1 MRTVAASAGASTTT
15 GRGFQQTGRR
25 ARRWRVTD
33 PGRRFARE
41 RGHAGTRAARSPVGA
56 NRSVIVE
63 SLTRITVA
71 GDRPRRRS
79 VCEVEPDEIRVP
91 PVNVD
96 CHGLVGNVGAK
107 PAPLLRQREVTDE
120 RQQVCGGSAGRHRLV
135 GLFEATRPN
144 RCPLRASAASVPPIC
159 ENVSDEML
167 AERSST
173 STVCALE
180 GSGTIVRVCGAR
192 DTSTAATAAPM
203 QTRASAPR
211 TTRVRRAGECSAG
224 ASARGIRLMRRPRS
238 RGDLAL
244 DVADE
249 RCERVA
255 LRGTLRPGEVARRPG
270 EPAVAGV
277 EQPGK
282 EAERA
287 APVRLRPLLG
297 LMGESQCASK
307 LIFGAAAPRR
317 RVSRSTW

>member
-1 MRTVAASAGASTTT
+1 
-15 GRGFQQTGRR
+15 
-25 ARRWRVTD
+25 
-33 PGRRFARE
+33 
-41 RGHAGTRAARSPVGA
+41 
-56 NRSVIVE
+56 
-63 SLTRITVA
+63 
-71 GDRPRRRS
+71 
-79 VCEVEPDEIRVP
+79 
-91 PVNVD
+91 
-96 CHGLVGNVGAK
+96 
-107 PAPLLRQREVTDE
+107 
-120 RQQVCGGSAGRHRLV
+120 
-135 GLFEATRPN
+135 
-144 RCPLRASAASVPPIC
+144 
-159 ENVSDEML
+159 
-167 AERSST
+167 
-173 STVCALE
+173 
-180 GSGTIVRVCGAR
+180 
-192 DTSTAATAAPM
+192 
-203 QTRASAPR
+203 
-211 TTRVRRAGECSAG
+211 
-224 ASARGIRLMRRPRS
+224 MRRPRS